1 MHPFTITSFAILTA
15 EANLQACIFQAAL
28 MREFFA
34 DVSEFFL
41 DRNARDQVPKRL
53 RTFDVCGRDGSP
65 SWNGITCKSGEVI
78 SVQYARSHAGRF
90 HIEHLPPT
98 VQIVRLEN
106 SQQSYT
112 MSTRQLPRELI
123 QFDMSNNFI
132 RGTLDLSGIPDK
144 TKIFRMDRNQITGPI
159 DIRSIPESLQILGLE
174 DNRIEQEVVYYGMI
188 SKNMVQM
195 SFRGNAIPHVRAE
208 IPQYK
213 ESAKKVKFL
222 INNKARLD

>member
-15 EANLQACIFQAAL
+15 EADLQTCILQAAL

-78 SVQYARSHAGRF
+78 SVEYARSHAGRF

-106 SQQSYT
+106 CQQSYK
-112 MSTRQLPRELI
+112 MNTRQLPRELI
-123 QFDMSNNFI
+123 QLDMSNNLI
-132 RGTLDLSGIPDK
+132 RGTLDLSGIPEK
-144 TKIFRMDRNQITGPI
+144 TKIFRMDRNIITGPI
-159 DIRSIPESLQILGLE
+159 DIRNIPESLQILGLE
-174 DNRIEQEVVYYGMI
+174 DNRIEQEAVYHGRI
-188 SKNMVQM
+188 SENMVQM
-195 SFRGNAIPHVRAE
+195 SFRGNMIFHVRPE

-213 ESAKKVKFL
+213 ASAKKVKFL
-222 INNKARLD
+222 VNGRAN